1 MATVPTPH
9 RTPLRRLSQGSLFR
23 LSRSGAYPDA
33 PHGLGFLEP
42 ALSELLDEAEALQ
55 TNVEGLR
62 NLSDALST
70 FNESFA
76 SWLYVMNMNALT
88 TDWPQAPTDASFE
101 LARRRAGMLNR
112 VVEEDTLAVME
123 AMKAA
128 QAAQAALEP
137 SSVTEKTSY
146 GSELDTDTTY
156 NENPNATTSTNS
168 ATQAPKSILKKTG
181 GRQKLT
187 AKEKKERDIIVERII
202 TSLPLEF
209 RGSDPNLR
217 RHIELVIEG
226 FLDREGRGVALTE
239 LIKLPDLNQAR
250 VNKCLIAL
258 VNRKIV
264 RKDNSTVRP
273 SLLPL
278 PAN

>member
-1 MATVPTPH
+1 MTTVPTPH

-23 LSRSGAYPDA
+23 LSRSGAHPDA

-88 TDWPQAPTDASFE
+88 TDWPQAPTNASFE
-101 LARRRAGMLNR
+101 LAKRRA
-112 VVEEDTLAVME
+112 EEDALAAIE

-128 QAAQAALEP
+128 QAAQATPEP
-137 SSVTEKTSY
+137 SSLTEKTSY
-146 GSELDTDTTY
+146 GTEVDTDVTAY
-156 NENPNATTSTNS
+156 SESGNATES
-168 ATQAPKSILKKTG
+168 ASAPVAPKSILKKKTAG
-181 GRQKLT
+181 KQKLT
-187 AKEKKERDIIVERII
+187 PKEKKERGMAIERIV

-226 FLDREGRGVALTE
+226 FLDREGRGVALPE
-239 LIKLPDLNQAR
+239 LIKPPDLNQAR

-264 RKDNSTVRP
+264 RKDNSTGSV
-273 SLLPL
+273 LYHWHGLPG
-278 PAN
+278 

>member
-1 MATVPTPH
+1 MTTVPTPH

-23 LSRSGAYPDA
+23 LSRSGAHPDA

-88 TDWPQAPTDASFE
+88 TDWPQAPTNASFE
-101 LARRRAGMLNR
+101 LAKRRA
-112 VVEEDTLAVME
+112 EEDALAAIE

-128 QAAQAALEP
+128 QAAQATPEP
-137 SSVTEKTSY
+137 SSLTEKTSY
-146 GSELDTDTTY
+146 GTEVDTDVTAY
-156 NENPNATTSTNS
+156 SESGNATES
-168 ATQAPKSILKKTG
+168 ASAPVAPKSILKKKTTG
-181 GRQKLT
+181 KQKLT
-187 AKEKKERDIIVERII
+187 PKEKKERGMAIERIV

-226 FLDREGRGVALTE
+226 FLDREGRGVALPE
-239 LIKLPDLNQAR
+239 LIKPPDLNQAR

-264 RKDNSTVRP
+264 RKDNSTGSV
-273 SLLPL
+273 LYHWHGLPG
-278 PAN
+278 